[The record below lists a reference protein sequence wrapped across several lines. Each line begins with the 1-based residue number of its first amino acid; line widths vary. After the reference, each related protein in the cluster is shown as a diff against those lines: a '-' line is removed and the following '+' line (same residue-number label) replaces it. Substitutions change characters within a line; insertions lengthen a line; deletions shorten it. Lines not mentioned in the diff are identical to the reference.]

1 LTHQLTAYPD
11 ALRPHVAQILR
22 YHYETDGGHVGFG
35 GSRLSV
41 TGAVIERAKLMSM
54 SMRKCTVCKGQRTE
68 RIPVSKGL
76 PIEVDCWNCGGEG
89 ELGQIRKTQLQDQT
103 KRCNKCMGVGT
114 VPRPEYRELKRV
126 DPNPLKCEACDGRS
140 YHYAI
145 DVICGTGEY
154 EQAQPVPGEARSEA
168 SDALALMRTLGQGRS
183 RAVLEIAYG
192 EVGRRVERQLDMPV
206 AMSVWPHTAHGKRL
220 LRALG
225 HYRGEPP
232 YERMCEALSGDFQV
246 ATLASL
252 ANTAAIA
259 MLELAL
265 SHLFAA
271 DERTG
276 GTIRKSARKL
286 KLATYWSKEKK

>member
-1 LTHQLTAYPD
+1 MTHQLTAYPD

-54 SMRKCTVCKGQRTE
+54 SMRKCHVCKGERTE

-76 PIEVDCWNCGGEG
+76 PIEVDCWNCGGDG
-89 ELGQIRKTQLQDQT
+89 ELGQIRKTQVQDQT
-103 KRCNKCMGVGT
+103 KRCNKCCGVGT
-114 VPRPEYRELKRV
+114 VPRPEYRDLKRV
-126 DPNPLKCEACDGRS
+126 DPNPLPCEPCEGRG

-168 SDALALMRTLGQGRS
+168 TDALALMRTLGQERS

-192 EVGRRVERQLDMPV
+192 EVGRRVERQHGLPV
-206 AMSVWPHTAHGKRL
+206 ALAVWPHTSHGKRL
-220 LRALG
+220 FRALG

-232 YERMCEALSGDFQV
+232 YERMHDALSGDFQV
-246 ATLASL
+246 ATLGSL

-265 SHLFAA
+265 SHLFVA
-271 DERTG
+271 DGKTG
-276 GTIRKSARKL
+276 GKVAGMARKL
-286 KLATYWSKEKK
+286 EGARL